1 LNPSATALF
10 STRPHRGLILDRD
23 GTLIHHVPYL
33 HSPEKVILLPSVRE
47 ALELAMNH
55 GVELYLHTN
64 QSGVGRGMFSLEDAE
79 RCTLRMIEL
88 LDLGPRPFR
97 RICTAPESPEAPS
110 IYRKPSPRF
119 AQEILAETGN
129 SPSHFAYI
137 GDRASD
143 IETARNAGTG
153 GIGVATGLDDLR
165 QELASLGFSGVY
177 PVFDSLLEAVN
188 HFLEVA
194 Q

>member
-1 LNPSATALF
+1 
-10 STRPHRGLILDRD
+10 
-23 GTLIHHVPYL
+23 
-33 HSPEKVILLPSVRE
+33 
-47 ALELAMNH
+47 
-55 GVELYLHTN
+55 
-64 QSGVGRGMFSLEDAE
+64 MFSLEDAE

-88 LDLGPRPFR
+88 LELGPCPFR

-119 AQEILAETGN
+119 AQEIFAETGT

-137 GDRASD
+137 GDRGSD
-143 IETARNAGTG
+143 IETARNAGTR

-177 PVFDSLLEAVN
+177 PVFDSLLDAVN
-188 HFLEVA
+188 HFLEVT